1 MASERSTVTEDI
13 KLWLPPM
20 LTLLG
25 TLIAITFTAWLSTR
39 SVHAMIDALR
49 HETRADLAG
58 MRTNI
63 ADVRTSMADLRTSI
77 AEIKGELKLDILR
90 IENKLDHYAET
101 QASHS
106 ERIDRLER
114 R

>member
-1 MASERSTVTEDI
+1 MTDDLKI
-13 KLWLPPM
+13 WLPPM

-39 SVHAMIDALR
+39 SVHAMI
-49 HETRADLAG
+49 
-58 MRTNI
+58 
-63 ADVRTSMADLRTSI
+63 
-77 AEIKGELKLDILR
+77 AEVQGELKLDILR
-90 IENKLDHYAET
+90 IENKLDHFAET

>member
-1 MASERSTVTEDI
+1 
-13 KLWLPPM
+13 M

-25 TLIAITFTAWLSTR
+25 TLIALTFTAWLSTR
-39 SVHAMIDALR
+39 SVHAMI
-49 HETRADLAG
+49 
-58 MRTNI
+58 
-63 ADVRTSMADLRTSI
+63 
-77 AEIKGELKLDILR
+77 AEVQGELKLDILR
-90 IENKLDHYAET
+90 IENKLDHFAET